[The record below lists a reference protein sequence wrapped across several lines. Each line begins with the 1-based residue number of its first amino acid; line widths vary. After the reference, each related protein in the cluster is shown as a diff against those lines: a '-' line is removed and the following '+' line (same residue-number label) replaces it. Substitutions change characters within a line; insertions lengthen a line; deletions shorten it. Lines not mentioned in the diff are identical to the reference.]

1 MDYDA
6 GVASTVRTVKMMK
19 EAFGFLI
26 EELGFELTDSHFG
39 QRESSVTF
47 RSTLVRV
54 QVHVDHLPLGVNVGV
69 GLFEKKGQR
78 TMVDEHGLVD
88 VVRDQAPEEV
98 VRLLAEVESRED
110 ALAVHAELLR
120 RHAAD
125 LLRGERTRVPRLRR
139 LRAAETRRENKE
151 TFGTSTGET
160 PRFTGRP
167 TLEELFADV
176 TNEGR
181 VIPRAYQA
189 FWDYAYSLAKIGRFL
204 DLGEKAVQAML
215 DEWDRL

>member
-1 MDYDA
+1 MIEA
-6 GVASTVRTVKMMK
+6 
-19 EAFGFLI
+19 AFGFLI
-26 EELGFELTDSHFG
+26 EEFGFELTDSHVG
-39 QRESSVTF
+39 RRESSATF
-47 RSTLVRV
+47 CSPLVRV
-54 QVHVDHLPLGVNVGV
+54 SVHVDHLPLGIHVGV

-78 TMVDEHGLVD
+78 TMVDEHGLVML
-88 VVRDQAPEEV
+88 VRDRAPEEAA
-98 VRLLAEVESRED
+98 RLLGEVESLERT
-110 ALAVHAELLR
+110 LAVHAEFLR

-176 TNEGR
+176 TNAGLVTPR
-181 VIPRAYQA
+181 VYQA
-189 FWDYAYSLAKIGRFL
+189 FWDYDYSLAEIGRFL
-204 DLGEKAVQAML
+204 DLDDEDVQAML
-215 DEWDRL
+215 DDWDQI